1 MQVIHN
7 KKKQHHKKVLFNSYR
22 FEEWLERILLLLSTL
37 LMVETRSKLE
47 RQHKSGSAEL
57 SQNKAVHESTAYQF
71 HSNHGILTLAFT
83 YRINLMNNA

>member
-1 MQVIHN
+1 MAGKDFIAFIH
-7 KKKQHHKKVLFNSYR
+7 
-22 FEEWLERILLLLSTL
+22 T

-71 HSNHGILTLAFT
+71 HSNHGILTLSLSPT
-83 YRINLMNNA
+83 ELI